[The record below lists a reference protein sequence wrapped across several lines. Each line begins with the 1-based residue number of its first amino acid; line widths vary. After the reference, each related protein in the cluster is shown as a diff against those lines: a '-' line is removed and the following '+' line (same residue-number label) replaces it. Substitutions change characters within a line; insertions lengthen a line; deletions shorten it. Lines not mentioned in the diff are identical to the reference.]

1 MATPHAAGTCALLLQ
16 AKPGLSPQ
24 QIKDLLMNTA
34 KDLGLDA
41 NTQGKGRAEAFAAYQ
56 SALGQEPP
64 PPPPPGPGC
73 WETIKSV
80 LGGR

>member
-1 MATPHAAGTCALLLQ
+1 LLLE

-34 KDLGLDA
+34 KNLGLA
-41 NTQGKGRAEAFAAYQ
+41 PNTQGKGRADAFAAYQ
-56 SALGQEPP
+56 SALGQTPQPP
-64 PPPPPGPGC
+64 TPRTPPGQGC
-73 WETIKSV
+73 WTLIRSV